1 VKRMVCAAVLFA
13 AVLLVMGGCGKK
25 QALDPNL
32 SSAQGAFGT
41 EPSLNGE
48 VSAGSEMSE
57 NSLPDGTLEQAE
69 SLDTGS
75 TGDGTIDRSKAL
87 SVALENAGVPEK
99 DAYNVKAERDRENGI
114 PIFRVEFET
123 DYGDYDFEISI
134 SDGWI
139 VGADYEVDEEWLDRL
154 GGAPVTPEE
163 AKNIV
168 RSKVPGSEAGDVRIR
183 KEGGDGRGRFEGELF
198 YAGMKY
204 EFEMDPNTGI
214 IFDWNADL
222 RE

>member
-1 VKRMVCAAVLFA
+1 MFFQKGVLPIAVTRIIP
-13 AVLLVMGGCGKK
+13 MHISKGKT
-25 QALDPNL
+25 ALQSL
-32 SSAQGAFGT
+32 SARLDYAT
-41 EPSLNGE
+41 NPSKTKNGE
-48 VSAGSEMSE
+48 LVTAYACD
-57 NSLPDGTLEQAE
+57 PHTADAE
-69 SLDTGS
+69 F
-75 TGDGTIDRSKAL
+75 AL
-87 SVALENAGVPEK
+87 SCRQYQTYTGRTQKHEVI
-99 DAYNVKAERDRENGI
+99 AYQVRQSFKPGE
-114 PIFRVEFET
+114 
-123 DYGDYDFEISI
+123 
-134 SDGWI
+134 
-139 VGADYEVDEEWLDRL
+139 
-154 GGAPVTPEE
+154 VTPEE

>member
-1 VKRMVCAAVLFA
+1 MKRMVCAAVLFA
-13 AVLLVMGGCGKK
+13 AVLLVMGGCGEK

-75 TGDGTIDRSKAL
+75 TGDRTIDRSKAL

-99 DAYNVKAERDRENGI
+99 DAYN
-114 PIFRVEFET
+114 
-123 DYGDYDFEISI
+123 
-134 SDGWI
+134 
-139 VGADYEVDEEWLDRL
+139 L
-154 GGAPVTPEE
+154 
-163 AKNIV
+163 
-168 RSKVPGSEAGDVRIR
+168 
-183 KEGGDGRGRFEGELF
+183 
-198 YAGMKY
+198 
-204 EFEMDPNTGI
+204 
-214 IFDWNADL
+214 
-222 RE
+222 

>member
-1 VKRMVCAAVLFA
+1 M
-13 AVLLVMGGCGKK
+13 
-25 QALDPNL
+25 
-32 SSAQGAFGT
+32 
-41 EPSLNGE
+41 NGE

-123 DYGDYDFEISI
+123 DYGDYDFEISV
-134 SDGWI
+134 SDGRI
-139 VGADYEVDEEWLDRL
+139 VGADL
-154 GGAPVTPEE
+154 
-163 AKNIV
+163 
-168 RSKVPGSEAGDVRIR
+168 
-183 KEGGDGRGRFEGELF
+183 
-198 YAGMKY
+198 
-204 EFEMDPNTGI
+204 
-214 IFDWNADL
+214 
-222 RE
+222 